1 MADAWLPGAGRLPSR
16 HHGGPLQGG
25 APRAVWHT
33 TETDPLRVSAR
44 SAAERLEQR
53 GTNAHI
59 IWNPVTGDT
68 VQMVPATQPALL
80 LPHGVGR
87 EGRRCL
93 QILVVGFA
101 REPFTSRATPGIE
114 AIVAWLDAWQVPRR
128 WPAGD
133 PLPPPDAYTAGQD
146 RRLWARGGHFGVS
159 QVPHGR
165 GPGPG
170 AIDTGRITGHGRPRQ
185 LPLGEAGL
193 TGIRATSIL
202 PGAAVP
208 APGTVTPGQVSG
220 TVSGRISPPVA
231 VPVPVPVPATM
242 PAPAPAPVPIVPD
255 PAAPEPAASEPVSR
269 HEPAPVRASS
279 PS

>member
-33 TETDPLRVSAR
+33 TETNPLRISAR
-44 SAAERLEQR
+44 SAAEHLEQR

-59 IWNPVTGDT
+59 VWNPVTGET
-68 VQMVPATQPALL
+68 VQMVPATQSALL

-93 QILVVGFA
+93 QVLVVGFA
-101 REPFTSRATPGIE
+101 GEPFTSGSMPGIE

-133 PLPPPDAYTAGQD
+133 PLPPPDAYSAGQD

-159 QVPHGR
+159 QVPHGE

-170 AIDTGRITGHGRPRQ
+170 GIDTGRITGHGPPRR
-185 LPLGEAGL
+185 LPIGEVGL
-193 TGIRATSIL
+193 PGIRAVGVL

-208 APGTVTPGQVSG
+208 APETVTPGQVSVDVPEQVVRG
-220 TVSGRISPPVA
+220 VPRPVA
-231 VPVPVPVPATM
+231 PQPVTL
-242 PAPAPAPVPIVPD
+242 
-255 PAAPEPAASEPVSR
+255 EPVTLEPVTSEVVTR